1 MLSDHDLEAALKRYR
16 VADPP
21 SGLGPAIVEGAA
33 RAERESKYE
42 WIWGPAAAAAIV
54 ALWLSVQIAMAE
66 EPVDPV
72 REAEVAFIAE
82 SLGGGEDAR
91 AYAEL
96 IVPKQPIVDPSRVFE
111 EEPWQER

>member
-82 SLGGGEDAR
+82 SLGGSDEAR
-91 AYAEL
+91 AYAER
-96 IVPKQPIVDPSRVFE
+96 IVPERPIEDPSRVFE